1 MEKSEA
7 LKKVSVPSTPSDSK
21 PIALLCFL
29 SKILEKLAH
38 DQMTSYLEDSGLRDL
53 IQTGF
58 CKYNST
64 ETALI
69 ELKNDIRMGIG
80 KKIVTFLLLFD
91 FRRAFDAISPSRL
104 LVKLK
109 NLGFSGWTLKWI
121 GSYLQN
127 RTHVF
132 LRVLLGQT
140 I

>member
-1 MEKSEA
+1 M
-7 LKKVSVPSTPSDSK
+7 TRY
-21 PIALLCFL
+21 
-29 SKILEKLAH
+29 LEK
-38 DQMTSYLEDSGLRDL
+38 SGLRDL

-64 ETALI
+64 VTALI
-69 ELKNDIRMGIG
+69 ELTNDIRMGID

-104 LVKLK
+104 LVKL

-132 LRVLLGQT
+132 FRVLLGQT